1 MTFLFDYSPFS
12 LDGVCPSS
20 VKTSGFATYTL
31 AVPKIFRGIRLEY
44 FDRCA
49 KSCSLHRPQD
59 ALRKLCSWGRLTIE
73 PPLPKGGRATKWRGD
88 SLKTVRPVLV
98 GQGYNPS
105 PDFVGSSLYTREP
118 APTGRLF
125 GEIRIFRYAQNDI
138 GLSLRAYRR
147 YAWQSVSPFIGTV
160 KTVPYS
166 NAIGLQL
173 LNRRGGYI
181 HPVLTGQSQHLISH
195 LR

>member
-1 MTFLFDYSPFS
+1 MVEGFFIWNPPVCFADSKLLRCPKYSAA
-12 LDGVCPSS
+12 
-20 VKTSGFATYTL
+20 FALNILTAAPNL
-31 AVPKIFRGIRLEY
+31 ARFIV
-44 FDRCA
+44 
-49 KSCSLHRPQD
+49 HRTRF
-59 ALRKLCSWGRLTIE
+59 ASF
-73 PPLPKGGRATKWRGD
+73 A
-88 SLKTVRPVLV
+88 
-98 GQGYNPS
+98 
-105 PDFVGSSLYTREP
+105 LYTREP

-125 GEIRIFRYAQNDI
+125 GEIRILRYAQNDI

-166 NAIGLQL
+166 NAFGLQL